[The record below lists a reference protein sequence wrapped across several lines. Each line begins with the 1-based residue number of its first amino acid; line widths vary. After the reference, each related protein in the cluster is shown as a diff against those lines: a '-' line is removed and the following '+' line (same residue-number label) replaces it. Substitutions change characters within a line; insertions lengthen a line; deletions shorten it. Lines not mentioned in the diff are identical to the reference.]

1 MKYRLLGKTGM
12 TVSVLSFGA
21 SSLGGV
27 FRNVR
32 EQEGI
37 RAVHTALDMGVNF
50 FDVSPYYGLTK
61 AEIVLGKALQ
71 GIPREKYLL
80 ATKLGRYGDDFAD
93 FDFSAARAATSI
105 EESLRRLGVEYLDL
119 IQCHDIEFGSLDQIV
134 HETIPALRKIQ
145 EQGKVRFVGIT
156 GLPLKIFPAVLDQ
169 SDVDTILSYCH
180 YALNDS
186 SLQDLLPYLREKQV
200 GIINASPLS
209 MGLLSLRS
217 APRWH
222 PASDEIKQVCAKA
235 AHYCAEQGK
244 PIEKLAIQFAVQQ
257 PDIATTLVGTANPEN
272 IRKNIEWIEE
282 PIDEEFLDNVLDLL
296 NPIHNKTWPIGRP
309 ENN

>member
-1 MKYRLLGKTGM
+1 MKYRILGKTGLS
-12 TVSVLSFGA
+12 VSVLSFGA

-37 RAVHTALDMGVNF
+37 HAVHTALDMGVNF

-61 AEIVLGKALQ
+61 AETVLGKALQ

-105 EESLRRLGVEYLDL
+105 DESLRRLGVDYLDL
-119 IQCHDIEFGSLDQIV
+119 IQCHDIEFGALDQIV
-134 HETIPALRKIQ
+134 KETIPALRKIQ
-145 EQGKVRFVGIT
+145 EQGKVRFIGIT
-156 GLPLKIFPAVLDQ
+156 GLPLKIFPTVLDQ
-169 SDVDTILSYCH
+169 VEVDTILSYCH
-180 YALNDS
+180 YSLNDT
-186 SLQDLLPYLREKQV
+186 SLENLIPYLKEKQV

-209 MGLLSLRS
+209 MGLLSQRG
-217 APRWH
+217 APPWH
-222 PASDEIKQVCAKA
+222 PASNEIKQVCAKA
-235 AHYCAEQGK
+235 ARYCAEQGE

-257 PDIATTLVGTANPEN
+257 PEIATTLVGTASPEN
-272 IRKNIEWIEE
+272 VKSNIQWIEE
-282 PIDEEFLDNVLDLL
+282 PVDEELLSHVLDLL
-296 NPIHNKTWPIGRP
+296 KPIRNKTWLSGRS